1 MQKKKILNTRVGC
14 SMRIKNSVASMMRIK
29 IFILSLLLC
38 LFACAQSSAEAQ
50 NDTLRQNKRDYVY
63 LLHADTTKFDKVRVP
78 DAFILVGDVS
88 FRHDSMYMH
97 CDSAYFF
104 TKKNSVQA
112 FGNVKMEQGDTLF
125 LYGDYLDYN
134 GDANLARVRNNVR
147 LIDKNTVLETDS
159 LDFDRNV
166 NRGYYFS
173 GGSLFDGE
181 STLES
186 LDGEYR
192 VGTKEAV
199 FNNDVNLQN
208 PQFTLHSDTLQ
219 YNTATKVATI
229 LGPTDIYNGVEN
241 HIYSERGVYNTASRV
256 ATLLDRSVLYNGKK
270 NVTADSV
277 YYDVAAGV
285 SEIFGKIIYI
295 DPDNKNMLT
304 GDYGYMNETVDSA
317 YVTDRATV
325 VDFSQKDSLFLH
337 ADTIWAVS
345 KNLETDSLY
354 RQIRACHKV
363 RAYSESM
370 QASCDSL
377 VFDSRDS
384 CMTMYKDPILWN
396 GGIQLVGEEIKMYMD
411 TASID
416 WVHVINQTLYAERMD
431 SVNYNQING
440 NEMRFYFKEGKLR
453 SMHVIGGA
461 NVVYFPVGEDSL
473 LVGMNTTEAGKISAY
488 MVDGEMDRIVIPNN
502 AKGVFYP
509 LSKAPREAKYLRNF
523 AWFDY
528 VRPTSKEDI
537 FIWRGKARDMQLKV
551 VNREAVPLPTLD
563 RFNDKK

>member
-1 MQKKKILNTRVGC
+1 
-14 SMRIKNSVASMMRIK
+14 MMRIK

>member
-1 MQKKKILNTRVGC
+1 MMTKRLLILFVLLVVLVGGQAFGRV
-14 SMRIKNSVASMMRIK
+14 SVA
-29 IFILSLLLC
+29 
-38 LFACAQSSAEAQ
+38 AQQ
-50 NDTLRQNKRDYVY
+50 GDTLPQKKRDYVH

-88 FRHDSMYMH
+88 FRRDSMYMF
-97 CDSAYFF
+97 CDSAYFY
-104 TKKNSVQA
+104 TKKNSVRA
-112 FGNVKMEQGDTLF
+112 FGSVRMEQGDTLF
-125 LYGDYLDYN
+125 LYGDYLDFN
-134 GDANLARVRNNVR
+134 GDTNLARVRNNVR
-147 LIDKNTVLETDS
+147 LVDKNTVLETDS
-159 LDFDRNV
+159 LDFDRNT
-166 NRGYYFS
+166 NKGYYFS

-181 STLES
+181 STLDS
-186 LDGEYR
+186 YWGEYR
-192 VGTKEAV
+192 VGTKVAV

-219 YNTATKVATI
+219 YNTATRVATI
-229 LGPTDIYNGVEN
+229 LGPTDIYNGAEN
-241 HIYSERGVYNTASRV
+241 RIYSERGFYNTAARN
-256 ATLLDRSVLYNGKK
+256 ATLLDRSVLYNGKR
-270 NVTADSV
+270 NITADSI

-285 SEIFGKIIYI
+285 SEIFGNIVYI
-295 DPDNKNMLT
+295 DPENKNMLT
-304 GDYGYMNETVDSA
+304 GNYSYMNELVDSA
-317 YVTDRATV
+317 YVTDRAVV

-345 KNLETDSLY
+345 NNLDTDSLY

-363 RAYSESM
+363 RAFSESM

-440 NEMRFYFKEGKLR
+440 REMKFYFEEGKLG

-461 NVVYFPVGEDSL
+461 NVVYFPMDDDSL
-473 LVGMNTTEAGKISAY
+473 LVGMNTTEAGRISAY
-488 MVDGEMDRIVIPNN
+488 MKDGQMDRIVVPNN
-502 AKGVFYP
+502 SKGVFYP
-509 LSKAPREAKYLRNF
+509 LSKAPQKAKYLDNF

-537 FIWRGKARDMQLKV
+537 FNWRGKAKDMMLKV
-551 VNREAVPLPTLD
+551 IDREVIPLPTLE
-563 RFNDKK
+563 RFNKEK